1 MPSIKHPLKKWL
13 ITQTFEDHIR
23 YAKEHPTISYNGG
36 IDYYSDDRNIYA
48 CDDGLVHFIGFQKN
62 GYGNYII
69 LKHSWGFS
77 LYAHLLEK
85 PNILKLNEIKQGDV
99 IGQMGTTGNS
109 TGIHLHFE
117 CRDLNNKVIDPNDL
131 FEEANQT
138 TPDLAAT
145 TFSGPATEL
154 IKEEFNDV
162 KTFKVVSDIG
172 VNFREGPV
180 NGDVIV
186 MLPPGAKGVITSE
199 APLEKA
205 GLRWWPVKVTIE
217 GFIAESDAF
226 GNKLIDINR

>member
-1 MPSIKHPLKKWL
+1 MTSIKHPLKKWL
-13 ITQTFEDHIR
+13 ITQTFDEHIR
-23 YAKEHPTISYNGG
+23 YAKDHPTISYNGG

-48 CDDGLVHFIGFQKN
+48 CDDGLVQFIGFQKN

-85 PNILKLNEIKQGDV
+85 PNMLNLNEIKQGDV

-109 TGIHLHFE
+109 TGVHLHFE

-131 FEEANQT
+131 FEESDLIAVNTTVNGNQIPRET
-138 TPDLAAT
+138 TE
-145 TFSGPATEL
+145 GPA
-154 IKEEFNDV
+154 

-186 MLPPGAKGVITSE
+186 MLPPGAKGVVTSE
-199 APLEKA
+199 TPIEKA